1 MRLIIMNNDLDKKS
15 KCLKLAIER
24 YNMFKDFI
32 DEFNTNHLL
41 TKYVTHINNTSHTL
55 SESMKQYYDKLITSY
70 NDGNYEPLL
79 SNLYNRLLDADEH
92 KSKVAS
98 ELKSMLNAYESKIK

>member
-1 MRLIIMNNDLDKKS
+1 MNKELDRKS

-24 YNMFKDFI
+24 YNMLKEFI
-32 DEFNTNHLL
+32 DEYNSSHIM
-41 TKYVTHINNTSHTL
+41 TKYINHINSTSHTL
-55 SESMKQYYDKLITSY
+55 SESMKQYYDKLIASY

-98 ELKSMLNAYESKIK
+98 ELKSMLNSYESKIK

>member
-1 MRLIIMNNDLDKKS
+1 MNKELDRKNKS
-15 KCLKLAIER
+15 LKLAIER
-24 YNMFKDFI
+24 YNTLKEFI
-32 DEFNTNHLL
+32 DEYNEKKSLC
-41 TKYVTHINNTSHTL
+41 KYVEHIRCGYSNM

-70 NDGNYEPLL
+70 NAGNHEPLL

-98 ELKSMLNAYESKIK
+98 ELKTLLKTV